1 MSVQS
6 PEIAIPITS
15 AAQAEFDHQI
25 IEELSR
31 VAAPLAEHLGLALGH
46 FARGQIVWLA
56 PDGHCPCV
64 HATEELIPCLNGAP
78 PEGRRSEIIDVLTEG
93 KSVGKIVL
101 CGRVQDAPV
110 LLSMRRLVELIIH
123 QIDLQKDQEA
133 LLQELSAS
141 WDSLAAVYEISS
153 DLRWLESPQE
163 LLDRIVSR
171 ATAMREGLRAILW
184 LEQGGQ
190 LEPVA
195 VKNVAPPAPR
205 SAHVGLVGK
214 ALKEQR
220 EIVINGRARLTA
232 AIEELE
238 PELRTAANVAI
249 TPVATRQGLL
259 GALEVW
265 QEDDQGAF
273 DSRITRLMETLAL
286 QAAMVIENDRLHR
299 ALIESERL
307 RQQVEIGSKIQQT
320 LLLGQPPR
328 DLQGAHIA
336 ALTIPSQ
343 RIDGD
348 FYDFITH
355 RQHCFDVIIGDVMG
369 KGIPA
374 ALLGAATKSHFL
386 RAMSQLISV
395 ASGAKLPRPDEI
407 VTLVNAELAE
417 RLIRLESFVTVCYAR
432 FDLER
437 RQLDLVDCGHTKTIH
452 LHSEKGTTTL
462 LQGDSMPL
470 GFSKSEQYE
479 QLSFPF
485 QIGDVFV
492 FYSDGLTEARNASGD
507 FFGEQR
513 LAELVHAHG
522 DQSPEALIEDIR
534 SAIVAFSGS
543 ETFADDLTCV
553 VIKIGRETEEAPL
566 AHSELEISSDL
577 SNLGRARA
585 FVREVCQDL
594 SRPPLDED
602 HTHQLELAVNEAA
615 SNIMR
620 HAYGGRPDQPI
631 QIEADVFADR
641 IVIRLSDWGVAF
653 DPDQVAPPRFD
664 GSQEGGFG
672 WFIITQSFDE
682 VKYARD
688 EQGKN
693 CICLTKYLHSGKGG
707 SDHGTERRTDR

>member
-1 MSVQS
+1 MSVRS
-6 PEIAIPITS
+6 PEIAIPTEP
-15 AAQAEFDHQI
+15 AVRTEFNHYV
-25 IEELSR
+25 IEELAQ
-31 VAAPLAEHLGLALGH
+31 VAAPLAAHLGLALGH
-46 FARGQIVWLA
+46 SVGGQILWLA
-56 PDGHCPCV
+56 PDEHCPCV
-64 HATEELIPCLNGAP
+64 HSLEETIPCFNGGAP
-78 PEGRRSEIIDVLTEG
+78 DGRQSEIIDVLAEG
-93 KSVGKIVL
+93 KPVGKIIL
-101 CGRVQDAPV
+101 CGSTHAASV
-110 LLSMRRLVELIIH
+110 LLPMRRLVELIIH
-123 QIDLQKDQEA
+123 QVDLQKDQEA

-171 ATAMREGLRAILW
+171 ATAMRQGLRAILW

-220 EIVINGRARLTA
+220 EIVINGRSRLA
-232 AIEELE
+232 VAIEELE

-265 QEDDQGAF
+265 QENDHGVF

-328 DLQGAHIA
+328 DLRGAHIA

-355 RQHCFDVIIGDVMG
+355 RQRCFDVIIGDVMG

-395 ASGAKLPRPDEI
+395 TGGAELPRPDEI
-407 VTLVNAELAE
+407 VTLVNAEMAE

-437 RQLDLVDCGHTKTIH
+437 RRLDLVDCGHTKAIH
-452 LHSEKGTTTL
+452 FQSEKGTTVF
-462 LQGDSMPL
+462 LQGDNMPL

-479 QLSFPF
+479 QLSLSFRT
-485 QIGDVFV
+485 GDVFV

-513 LAELVHAHG
+513 LAELVRTRG
-522 DQSPEALIEDIR
+522 DRPPEALIEEIR
-534 SAIVAFSGS
+534 SATVAFSGS

-553 VIKIGRETEEAPL
+553 VIKIGREAEDVPL
-566 AHSELEISSDL
+566 AHTELEISSAL

-594 SRPPLDED
+594 SQPPLDED

-631 QIEADVFADR
+631 QIEADVFPDR

-653 DPDQVAPPRFD
+653 DPRQVSPPRFD

-682 VKYARD
+682 VNYSRD

-693 CICLTKYLHSGKGG
+693 CICLTKYLNTEKGG
-707 SDHGTERRTDR
+707 SDHGTER